1 MSQNI
6 GKLQLINITEEMKK
20 SYLNYAMSV
29 IVQRALPDVRDG
41 LKPVHRRILYGMHD
55 MNLSHSA
62 KYTKSAKIVGE
73 VMGKYHP
80 HGDAPIYDSLVRLAQ
95 DFSMRYPLV
104 DGQGNFGSIDG
115 DSPAHMRYTEARMQ
129 AITSELMTDIDKET
143 VDFGPNFDG
152 SEHEPLYLPAKLP
165 NLLLMGAEGIAVGMA
180 TKIPPHN
187 LGEVIDAIVYTI
199 GKTKTAQELAANDTK
214 AVQELANRELEHNGQ
229 TPEVVTNAAETATLA
244 EDKPVLTCDVTID
257 ELLEFVKGPDFPTA
271 GSIYDITEI
280 RNAYVTGR
288 GKIII
293 RGKTEIEEVGN
304 GKSAII
310 ISELPYQVNKANLI
324 ARIADLAKDKK
335 LDGISDL
342 RDESDRRGLRIYVE
356 LKRDATPKKVLN
368 NLFKQTALQT
378 SFPCNMVALVDGT
391 PQTLNLKLIIEEYL
405 KHRYIVITK
414 RTEYELR
421 QAKARLHILE
431 GLKIAVDHID
441 AVIATIRAS
450 KDQEDAKQNLMAKFK
465 LSELQSVAIL
475 DMQLRRLAALER
487 QKIEDELKMVQDTIA
502 YLEDLLAHGEK
513 IMTVIKDEL
522 LKLRDKYADPR
533 RTKVYKSKVDEFSE
547 EDLIPNE
554 PTVITLTNTG
564 YIKRQSMNS
573 FQTQH
578 RGGKGITGMNI
589 KDEDGIF
596 LIRSAMTHDNIIFFT
611 NKGKAYQL
619 RAYEISESSRTSKGS
634 AIVNLL
640 NIESGEKV
648 ESFIV
653 YNTSVKEGYVFL
665 TTRNGTVKKTHIK
678 EFENIRRNG
687 MIAIKLDTNDELVW
701 SNITDGKSDILII
714 TRGGKAIKFSEDS
727 VRPLGRATTGVR
739 GIKIDTKDQV
749 IGMDV
754 ITKNDSPD
762 VLAIMENGL
771 GKKTP
776 IGQFPLQGRGGQ
788 GVKVAKVTD
797 RTGPVVVAQ
806 VIPGKSKE
814 VIITSKKGQVVK
826 LPINQIPKLSRDT
839 QGVILMRFNK
849 TADGVASATCIEDQ
863 TVEEPP
869 VKAPKA

>member
-1 MSQNI
+1 MSDI

-55 MNLSHSA
+55 MNLTHSA

-199 GKTKTAQELAANDTK
+199 GKTRTALDASATNTT
-214 AVQELANRELEHNGQ
+214 AVQDLANRELEHNGQ
-229 TPEVVTNAAETATLA
+229 APEVVTNAAETTSLA
-244 EDKPVLTCDVTID
+244 EEPAVLTCDVTID

-368 NLFKQTALQT
+368 NLYKQTALQT

-414 RTEYELR
+414 RTEYELKV
-421 QAKARLHILE
+421 AKARLHILE

-450 KDQEDAKQNLMAKFK
+450 KDQEDAKQNLMSKFT

-487 QKIEDELKMVQDTIA
+487 QKIEDELKMVKDNIA

-522 LKLRDKYADPR
+522 LKLREKYADPR

-564 YIKRQSMNS
+564 YIKRQSMNA
-573 FQTQH
+573 FHTQH
-578 RGGKGITGMNI
+578 RGGKGITGMNV

-596 LIRSAMTHDNIIFFT
+596 HIRSAQTHDNIIFFT

-619 RAYEISESSRTSKGS
+619 RAYEIAESSRTSKGS

-653 YNTSVKEGYVFL
+653 HNKAVKDGYVFL

-687 MIAIKLDTNDELVW
+687 MIAIKLDTGDELVW

-714 TRGGKAIKFSEDS
+714 TRGGKSIKFSEDS

-739 GIKIDTKDQV
+739 GIKIDSKDQV

-754 ITKNDSPD
+754 ISKGDNPD

-776 IGQFPLQGRGGQ
+776 VAQFPQQGRGGQ

-797 RTGPVVVAQ
+797 RTGSVVVAQ
-806 VIPGKSKE
+806 VIPAKSEE
-814 VIITSKKGQVVK
+814 VIITSKKGQIVK

-839 QGVILMRFNK
+839 QGVILMRFSH
-849 TADGVASATCIEDQ
+849 TSDGVASATCIEDQ
-863 TVEEPP
+863 PGPE
-869 VKAPKA
+869 KAPEQTKA